1 MKKRIILSSILTAL
15 SISTQ
20 VAYADDGERLV
31 RSVSSPP
38 GVTEN
43 PEPEGEHAFIK
54 LMNFYVPAQSANGDL
69 RGDTNPLSYK
79 NIDGVE
85 IKTETKAKPLINA
98 YVYGPVVSF
107 ENPEASG
114 FSGHGRRD
122 AFTAV
127 SLDDG
132 ETWKVTNLSNSAD
145 KSSFS
150 VTTPLQDPGVAEGE
164 GSTIEFDPDGPTL
177 EEASWDPKKN
187 SGKLHVHGDTET
199 DSRERVTI
207 RNAVTQDVLFT
218 IRSDKEGEF
227 EKERRLAVS
236 PCFVQAGV
244 DGVFGPAAEVEDAGE
259 ECEGPNTSGST
270 LITDYPGDVPNIF
283 HAVAGNKVLVAW
295 HSKFCSAGNPV
306 WSSEFPR
313 AEVASYLGI
322 DTTKDL
328 YLTDM
333 FGVAGSQGSTN
344 YNELGNE
351 PVGEVPYSCLWS
363 ARGIIREDP
372 NPENEGK
379 SQIVWF
385 QAERLTSGARDVNRV
400 ETSCVAG
407 AGCAI
412 SWQEDPEGVR
422 PGEGEGPGTGWSG
435 ATTASKTDIW
445 YSFIEWEDFDIVND
459 DGEPLPL
466 ADNELEDVFD
476 TNRPIPYVPMM
487 SAVRLTN
494 NDRCTFPVDPLDA
507 SFCNNALAAPYGIIN
522 QCVGSVE
529 VPFGNAGNLNPIC
542 VVDSNKDGIMN
553 AGDMPNLANNAA
565 SRPRLNLQ
573 PRDSNGDGKV
583 DDAWVVIVS
592 EEDKGMG
599 RYGFINTES
608 WDLGNLDDTAEK
620 TCIDPPQQPDEETGC
635 QKADIGKNVF
645 WTSFNLGSPA
655 TSEGVGVDY
664 SLVSNVLSQGAQLNQ
679 PEINWRTGV
688 YYPPMSTADMW
699 DFSTDSVDLNYL
711 IFNTE
716 IARRTSMMSQPLSK
730 ALSGN
735 GLVAMPLWK
744 QGIVNQGG
752 PADIS
757 TRRFVVNTGNG
768 ETCPIEVDADVPSVD
783 FARYFLLPNGKGRI
797 ELQVDGLD
805 GDLTTKVRVNNAVT
819 DDKIVQRFYDEDDA
833 WTETAEDFLFRIAVG
848 PGSTRPVPCSIQLAD
863 VDGSLEFGPWIAVE
877 NAPED
882 CSGPIPPSCTEE
894 APTMAAFDET
904 IENPYSAKN
913 MVCAWYDGEG
923 NEHPGVKYFTD
934 GSNPYYPHGLCMA
947 APINLSAR
955 TPYTC
960 EISGESDGVCPGVSD
975 MTCTDDADFGQLC
988 SSTTNPEDNKT
999 YDKLVTWYECPG
1011 WNGNNVSND
1020 AVMNAPAC
1028 GSEAEGTPGVV
1039 LKSNMDDASWY
1050 NPLEVSKAHRGYLD
1064 GNHIMMIYAWSPN
1077 FKLNKVGNDRYELYT
1092 RRSFDGGITWTTTPA
1107 SFDATDGETYTG
1119 SGTTTC
1125 ETMRDNSSLLSTH
1138 MCTQYA
1144 AGDPE
1149 QSRNVSQLKSMK
1161 NTILDPRYTAAGGVP
1176 PKAVPTAGDID
1187 WAIYEPINPT
1197 DILNPSRNF
1206 VVFEDGDNTTVTEG
1220 EAEPLNLGYGRAEN
1234 FGDHFTVW
1242 TEIDTGFGNGLADCY
1257 PNNAHDDPDVAW
1269 AVGTGFC
1276 NEFDTLEGF
1285 KDALSEE
1292 ASITASAGGDFLY
1305 GVWGQFN
1312 VDTETGEFIDGDSM
1326 FRRVWYLDGYIS
1338 ETKAYTLP
1346 GTQTQ

>member
-1 MKKRIILSSILTAL
+1 MKNRIILSTVLTAL
-15 SISTQ
+15 SLSTFN
-20 VAYADDGERLV
+20 AYADDGERLV
-31 RSVSSPP
+31 RNVSSSP
-38 GVTEN
+38 GNTEN

-54 LMNFYVPAQSANGDL
+54 MMNFHVPSQNAAGEL
-69 RGDTNPLSYK
+69 VPIEYK
-79 NIDGVE
+79 NIDEVLV
-85 IKTETKAKPLINA
+85 KTETKAKPLINA
-98 YVYGPVVSF
+98 YVYGPVVGF

-122 AFTAV
+122 AFVAV

-132 ETWKVTNLSNSAD
+132 ETWKNTNLSNSAD
-145 KSSFS
+145 KSSFAVS
-150 VTTPLQDPGVAEGE
+150 TPLQDPGVAEGE
-164 GSTIEFDPDGPTL
+164 GSVIEFDPAGPTL
-177 EEASWDPKKN
+177 EEVSWDAKN
-187 SGKLHVHGDTET
+187 NGGKLHVHGDTET
-199 DSRERVTI
+199 DKREQVTI
-207 RNAVTQDVLFT
+207 RNAVTKDDLFT
-218 IRSDKEGEF
+218 VRSQKTGEF
-227 EKERRLAVS
+227 EKERRLS
-236 PCFVQAGV
+236 DDPCFIQAGV
-244 DGVFGPAAEVEDAGE
+244 DGVFGPALEVEGSSE
-259 ECEGPNTSGST
+259 ECVGPNTGGNT
-270 LITDYPGDVPNIF
+270 LITDYPGDVPNVF

-295 HSKFCSAGNPV
+295 HSKFCSSGNPV

-313 AEVASYLGI
+313 EEVAAYLGV
-322 DTTKDL
+322 DNTSDL

-333 FGVAGSQGSTN
+333 FGAAGSQDSTN
-344 YNELGNE
+344 YNELDAA

-363 ARGIIREDP
+363 ARGVMREDP
-372 NPENEGK
+372 VNEGK
-379 SQIVWF
+379 SQMVWF

-412 SWQEDPEGVR
+412 TWQEDPEGVR

-445 YSFIEWEDFDIVND
+445 YSFVEWEDFDIVDN

-466 ADNELEDVFD
+466 ADNGLEEVFD
-476 TNRPIPYVPMM
+476 TNRPVPYVPMM

-494 NDRCTFPVDPLDA
+494 NDRCTFPVDPEDA
-507 SFCNNALAAPYGIIN
+507 SFCNNSLAAPYGIIN

-529 VPFGNAGNLNPIC
+529 VPFGNAGNLNPVC
-542 VVDSNKDGIMN
+542 VVDSNKDGTMN

-573 PRDSNGDGKV
+573 PRDSDGDGVV

-592 EEDKGMG
+592 EEDKGLG
-599 RYGFINTES
+599 RYGFINTEE
-608 WDLGNLDDTAEK
+608 WELGNLEDTAEE

-645 WTSFNLGSPA
+645 WTSFNLGSPN
-655 TSEGVGVDY
+655 TSAGVGVEY

-679 PEINWRTGV
+679 PEVNWRTGT
-688 YYPPMSTADMW
+688 YYPPMSTEQMW
-699 DFSTDSVDLNYL
+699 DFSNDSVDLNYL

-757 TRRFVVNTGNG
+757 TRRFVVNTGSG

-783 FARYFLLPNGKGRI
+783 SARYFLLPNGKGRI

-805 GDLTTKVRVNNAVT
+805 GDLTTQVRVNNAVT
-819 DDKIVQRFYDEDDA
+819 DDKIVQRFYDADDA
-833 WTETAEDFLFRIAVG
+833 WTESTEDFLFRIAVG

-877 NAPED
+877 NAPAD
-882 CSGPIPPSCTEE
+882 CSGPIPPACDEE
-894 APTMAAFDET
+894 VTTMAAVDERT
-904 IENPYSAKN
+904 ENPYSANN

-923 NEHPGVKYFTD
+923 GEHQGVKYFTD
-934 GSNPYYPHGLCMA
+934 GSNPYYPYGLCMS

-955 TPYTC
+955 TPYKC
-960 EISGESDGVCPGVSD
+960 EASGEADGSCPGVSD
-975 MTCTDDADFGQLC
+975 MTCVDDAAFGQLC
-988 SSTTNPEDNKT
+988 SSENNPEDNKT
-999 YDKLVTWYECPG
+999 YDKLVSWYECPG
-1011 WNGNNVSND
+1011 WNGANISGD
-1020 AVMNAPAC
+1020 AVQNPATC
-1028 GSEAEGTPGVV
+1028 GTEPDSAM
-1039 LKSNMDDASWY
+1039 LMSNMDDASWY

-1077 FKLNKVGNDRYELYT
+1077 WKLNKVGNDRYELYT
-1092 RRSFDGGITWTTTPA
+1092 RRSFDGGLTWGTTPTSFTA
-1107 SFDATDGETYTG
+1107 SNGLTYSG

-1125 ETMRDNSSLLSTH
+1125 ETMRDADSINSTH
-1138 MCTQYA
+1138 MCTAYA
-1144 AGDPE
+1144 AGVPE

-1161 NTILDPRYTAAGGVP
+1161 NTILDPRYTAAGGIP
-1176 PKAVPTAGDID
+1176 PKGVTDPGNIEWGTFEA
-1187 WAIYEPINPT
+1187 INPT

-1206 VVFEDGDNTTVTEG
+1206 VVFEDGDNTTVEFG
-1220 EAEPLNLGYGRAEN
+1220 EAEPLNLAYGRAER

-1242 TEIDTGFGNGLADCY
+1242 SEIDTGVSDPAADCY
-1257 PNNAHDDPDVAW
+1257 PSNAHGDPDVAW
-1269 AVGTGFC
+1269 AAGTGFC

-1312 VDTETGEFIDGDSM
+1312 VDSETGEFIDGDSM
-1326 FRRVWYLDGYIS
+1326 FRRVMYLDDYIS
-1338 ETKAYTLP
+1338 PDNAYTLP
-1346 GTQTQ
+1346 GSSQTGDPDPEN